1 MKITIKDIAEMC
13 GVSVTTVS
21 LVLNNKKVRTS
32 IQTKQKIL
40 EIAKKYNYTPNSFAV
55 GLATRRTNTIALL
68 IPDISNGFFSQIAK
82 HLENNFSKR
91 GYNLILC
98 NTNDNAVEQEKYLQ
112 LLLNRGVD
120 ALVMCVANDRSKTI
134 EVLDDFAADNIP
146 VIAFDRFF
154 DNLNCPLV
162 VTDNKNGAKDIVEY
176 LISLGHTRIACISG
190 SNAKL
195 YSERLDGYMQALS
208 ENGIAYDQK
217 LVRNGDYRYESGYLL
232 TKELLLEKPTAIFV
246 CNDMMA
252 YGAYKAI
259 EENGMSIPDDISVV
273 GFDDLMFSSLLSV
286 PLTTVRQDV
295 AGMCEKI
302 CNLTLDALH
311 GEAVGGV
318 HMLPA
323 TVMRR
328 ESVKKLK

>member
-13 GVSVTTVS
+13 NVSVTTVS
-21 LVLNNKKVRTS
+21 LILNDKPVRTS
-32 IQTKQKIL
+32 AQTKQKIL
-40 EIAKKYNYTPNSFAV
+40 DIAKKYNYTPNTFAV

-68 IPDISNGFFSQIAK
+68 IPDISNGFFAQIAK
-82 HLENNFSKR
+82 HLESNFGKH
-91 GYNLILC
+91 GYNLVLC
-98 NTNDNAVEQEKYLQ
+98 NTNDNAEEQEKYLQ
-112 LLLNRGVD
+112 LMLNRGVD
-120 ALVMCVANDRSKTI
+120 ALVMCVANDRSKTM
-134 EVLDDFAADNIP
+134 EVLNDFASDNIP
-146 VIAFDRFF
+146 VIAFDRAF
-154 DNLNCPLV
+154 DNLRCPLV
-162 VTDNKNGAKDIVEY
+162 VTDNKGGAKDIVEY

-208 ENGIAYDQK
+208 ENGIAYDKK
-217 LVRNGDYRYESGYLL
+217 LVRNGDYRYESGYQL
-232 TKELLLEKPTAIFV
+232 TKELLREKPTAIFV

-259 EENGMSIPDDISVV
+259 EENGLSIPDDVSVV

-295 AGMCEKI
+295 TGMCEKI
-302 CNLTLDALH
+302 CSLTLAALR
-311 GEAVGGV
+311 GEAVSGV

-328 ESVKKLK
+328 ESVKKLN

>member
-1 MKITIKDIAEMC
+1 MRITIKDIAEMC

-32 IQTKQKIL
+32 VQTKQKIL
-40 EIAKKYNYTPNSFAV
+40 EIAQKYNYTPNSLAV
-55 GLATRRTNTIALL
+55 GLVTRRTNTIALL
-68 IPDISNGFFSQIAK
+68 IPDISNVFFSQIAK
-82 HLENNFSKR
+82 HLESNFGKY

-98 NTNDNAVEQEKYLQ
+98 NTNDNAAEQEKYLQ

-120 ALVMCVANDRSKTI
+120 ALVMCVANDRSKTMEI
-134 EVLDDFAADNIP
+134 LDDFAADNVP
-146 VIAFDRFF
+146 VIAFDRSF
-154 DNLNCPLV
+154 DNLKCPLV

-176 LISLGHTRIACISG
+176 LIGLGHKRIACISG
-190 SNAKL
+190 SNARL
-195 YSERLDGYMQALS
+195 YSERLDGYKQALS
-208 ENGIAYDQK
+208 ENGIEYDGN

-232 TKELLLEKPTAIFV
+232 TKELLCEKPTAIFV

-259 EENGMSIPDDISVV
+259 EENGLSVPDDISVV

-295 AGMCEKI
+295 AGMCAKI
-302 CNLTLDALH
+302 CNLTLNALH
-311 GEAVGGV
+311 GESVGGV

-328 ESVKKLK
+328 ESVKKLQ

>member
-32 IQTKQKIL
+32 VQTKQKIL
-40 EIAKKYNYTPNSFAV
+40 EIAQKYNYTPNPLAV
-55 GLATRRTNTIALL
+55 GLVTHRTNTIALL
-68 IPDISNGFFSQIAK
+68 VPDISNGFFSQIAK
-82 HLENNFSKR
+82 HLESNFSKR

-98 NTNDNAVEQEKYLQ
+98 NTNDDATEQEKYLH

-120 ALVMCVANDRSKTI
+120 ALVMCVANDRSKTMD
-134 EVLDDFAADNIP
+134 VLDEFKADNIP

-162 VTDNKNGAKDIVEY
+162 VTDNKNGAKDVVEY

-190 SNAKL
+190 SLAKL
-195 YSERLDGYMQALS
+195 YSERLDGYKQALK
-208 ENGIAYDQK
+208 ENGISYDEK
-217 LVRNGDYRYESGYLL
+217 LVRNGDYRYESGYVL
-232 TKELLLEKPTAIFV
+232 TKELLREHPTAIFV

-259 EENGMSIPDDISVV
+259 EEQGMSIPEDISVV

-286 PLTTVRQDV
+286 PLTTVSQDV
-295 AGMCEKI
+295 QGMCEKI
-302 CNLTLDALH
+302 CNLTLDALN
-311 GEAVGGV
+311 GQAVSGV
-318 HMLPA
+318 HQFPA

-328 ESVKKLK
+328 ESVKSLK

>member
-32 IQTKQKIL
+32 AQTKQKIL
-40 EIAKKYNYTPNSFAV
+40 EIAAKYNYTPNSFAV

-68 IPDISNGFFSQIAK
+68 VPDISNGFFSQIAK
-82 HLENNFSKR
+82 HLESNFGKH
-91 GYNLILC
+91 GYNLVLC
-98 NTNDNAVEQEKYLQ
+98 NTDDYAAEQEKYLQ
-112 LLLNRGVD
+112 LMLNRGID
-120 ALVMCVANDRSKTI
+120 ALVICVANDRSETMGI
-134 EVLDDFAADNIP
+134 LDDFAADNVP

-154 DNLNCPLV
+154 DNLKCPLV
-162 VTDNKNGAKDIVEY
+162 VTDNKSGARDIVEY
-176 LISLGHTRIACISG
+176 LISLGHRRIACISG
-190 SNAKL
+190 SNSQL

-208 ENGIAYDQK
+208 ENGIDYDK
-217 LVRNGDYRYESGYLL
+217 NLVRNGDYRYESGYNL
-232 TKELLLEKPTAIFV
+232 TKELLCAKPTAIFA

-259 EENGMSIPDDISVV
+259 EENGMSIPEDISIV

-302 CNLTLDALH
+302 CSLTLDAIH
-311 GEAVGGV
+311 GKPVSGV

-323 TVMRR
+323 TIMRR
-328 ESVKKLK
+328 ESVKKLQ

>member
-13 GVSVTTVS
+13 NVSVTTVS

-32 IQTKQKIL
+32 AQTKQRIL
-40 EIAKKYNYTPNSFAV
+40 DIAHKYNYTPNSFAV

-68 IPDISNGFFSQIAK
+68 IPDISNAFFSQIAK
-82 HLENNFSKR
+82 HLESNFGKK
-91 GYNLILC
+91 GYSLILC
-98 NTNDNAVEQEKYLQ
+98 NTNDSAAEQEKYLQ
-112 LLLNRGVD
+112 MLLNRGVD
-120 ALVMCVANDRSKTI
+120 ALIMCVANDRSKTMD
-134 EVLDDFAADNIP
+134 VLNDFAANNIP
-146 VIAFDRFF
+146 VIAFDRAF
-154 DNLNCPLV
+154 DNLDCPLV

-208 ENGIAYDQK
+208 ENGITYDK
-217 LVRNGDYRYESGYLL
+217 NLVRNGDYRYESGYTL
-232 TKELLLEKPTAIFV
+232 TKELLDEKPTAIFV

-259 EENGMSIPDDISVV
+259 EENGMSIPDDVSVV

-295 AGMCEKI
+295 LGMCDKI
-302 CNLTLDALH
+302 CSITLSALN
-311 GEAVGGV
+311 GEPSQGV

-323 TVMRR
+323 KIMRR
-328 ESVKKLK
+328 ASVKEIK